1 MNGILKIIG
10 SHNQILPL
18 GKEYRAELIE
28 KKLIVNSREVNKNPN
43 TDYPWYRHE
52 PILEEKVLTL
62 DIKNVNIC
70 DNFVHVDTWFVDEE
84 LNGGRMEFKLTW
96 T

>member
-1 MNGILKIIG
+1 MKGNLKIIG
-10 SHNQILPL
+10 SNNDIMPL
-18 GKEYRAELIE
+18 GEEYDAAELIAN
-28 KKLIVNSREVNKNPN
+28 KLIVNWRAIDS
-43 TDYPWYRHE
+43 TTAE
-52 PILEEKVLTL
+52 PVLEEKVLTL